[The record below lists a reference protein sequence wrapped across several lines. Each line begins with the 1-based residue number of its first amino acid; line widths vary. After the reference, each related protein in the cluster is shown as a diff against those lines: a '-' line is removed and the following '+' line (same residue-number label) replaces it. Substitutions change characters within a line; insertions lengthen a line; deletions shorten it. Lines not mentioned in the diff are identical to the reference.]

1 MTLDGSVRLKLGIAE
16 SGYATL
22 ATDDWQLTLK
32 TMLIAVG
39 GNSLIRAGEKGT
51 VVEQLANARRT
62 AAAIVGLIRDG
73 YHLVVTH
80 GNGPQVGAQLL
91 RSERAADQVPGQP
104 LDVCGAASQGEIGYL
119 LAQSLQD
126 ELAAAGL
133 HAPVVSLV
141 TQTIVSASDP
151 AMQHPTKPIG
161 PFYSRTQAEERKR
174 VLGWEIIEDAAR
186 GYRRVVPS
194 PEPIEIVE
202 LEVIRSLVAQG
213 ALVVACGGGG
223 IPVVRENEH
232 ANGGLRGVEA
242 VIDKD
247 RASALLASQL
257 GVNVF
262 AISTDTD
269 YVYLDYKKPT
279 QRPLLRVTAA
289 ELEEHF
295 KAGQFPPG
303 NMGPKVESALHFLRA
318 GGKEV
323 VITSYAHLCE
333 AVAGRAGTHIVCEK
347 EAAAGKQPAHCE
359 VSIGGR

>member
-1 MTLDGSVRLKLGIAE
+1 
-16 SGYATL
+16 
-22 ATDDWQLTLK
+22 
-32 TMLIAVG
+32 MLIAVG

-51 VVEQLANARRT
+51 VVEQLANARHT
-62 AAAIVGLIRDG
+62 AAAITGLIRNG

-91 RSERAADQVPGQP
+91 RSERAADQVPGQT
-104 LDVCGAASQGEIGYL
+104 LDVCGAASQGEIGYM

-133 HAPVVSLV
+133 HVPVVSLV
-141 TQTIVSASDP
+141 TQCIVSANDP
-151 AMQHPTKPIG
+151 AMLHPTKPIG
-161 PFYSRTQAEERKR
+161 PFYSRAQAEERKR
-174 VLGWEIIEDAAR
+174 QLGWEIVEDAAR

-202 LEVIRSLVAQG
+202 LEVIRSLVVHG

-223 IPVVRENEH
+223 IPVVRE
-232 ANGGLRGVEA
+232 NGGLRGVEA

-257 GVNVF
+257 ALDIF

-279 QRPLLRVTAA
+279 QRPLLSVTAS
-289 ELEEHF
+289 ELEEHYR
-295 KAGQFPPG
+295 AGHFPPG

-323 VITSYAHLCE
+323 VITSYTHLCE
-333 AVAGRAGTHIVCEK
+333 AIAGRAGTHIVPDQKAE
-347 EAAAGKQPAHCE
+347 AGKQPMHVE
-359 VSIGGR
+359 VPLGGR